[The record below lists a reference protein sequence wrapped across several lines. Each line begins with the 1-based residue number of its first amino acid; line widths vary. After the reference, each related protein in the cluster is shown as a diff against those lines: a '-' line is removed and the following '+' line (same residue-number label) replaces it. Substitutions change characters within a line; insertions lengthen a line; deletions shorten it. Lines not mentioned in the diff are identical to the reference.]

1 MGKIVII
8 YRPLAANAIR
18 FLLLASLLALLS
30 PLFSQAEP
38 IELRTAYQNSFPKYY
53 GHNQPE
59 KAPHGLCMDI
69 LEAIEKTAGI
79 TIIAPSGF
87 LPFKRLQ
94 NQLATGEIDIF
105 IGMAKN
111 KSRLKKYRFLDT
123 PLYAVHHILAVRQDD
138 TVQID
143 SLDDIVT
150 LAPNNIILTN
160 FGTATERLLKT
171 HEGLH
176 VDSEGTT
183 IQANLKKLLY
193 GRGRFICFH
202 DLGLKAAIRQHGYS
216 DKIKV
221 LPITLRTYYH
231 YIAFAPDTPAE
242 VITRVDLALKKL
254 QAEGTLAAIHAKYV
268 GPPSAS
274 AAGTQ

>member
-1 MGKIVII
+1 MGKTSI
-8 YRPLAANAIR
+8 YRPLHVTAIR
-18 FLLLASLLALLS
+18 TQLLAILLTLLF
-30 PLFSQAEP
+30 PLCSQAEP

-53 GHNQPE
+53 NHNQSE
-59 KAPHGLCMDI
+59 KAVPQGLCIDI
-69 LEAIEKTAGI
+69 LQAIEKTAGI
-79 TIIAPSGF
+79 TIKAPSGF

-111 KSRLKKYRFLDT
+111 KSRLAKYTFLNT
-123 PLYAVHHILAVRQDD
+123 PLYAVHHVLAARQDD
-138 TVQID
+138 TVNIH

-160 FGTATERLLKT
+160 FGTATERLLKA
-171 HEGLH
+171 HKGLN

-183 IQANLKKLLY
+183 LQANLKKLLY

-216 DKIKV
+216 GTIKV

-231 YIAFAPDTPAE
+231 YIAFAPDTPTA
-242 VITRVDLALKKL
+242 VITKVDLALQKL
-254 QAEGTLAAIHAKYV
+254 QEDGTLAALHEKYV
-268 GPPSAS
+268 GPTADS
-274 AAGTQ
+274 Q